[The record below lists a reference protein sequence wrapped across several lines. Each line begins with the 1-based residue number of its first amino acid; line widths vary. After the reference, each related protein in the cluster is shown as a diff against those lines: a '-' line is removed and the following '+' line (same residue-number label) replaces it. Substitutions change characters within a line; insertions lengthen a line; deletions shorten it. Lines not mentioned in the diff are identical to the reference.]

1 MLVCLAVQT
10 AEGAELKKETAALFD
25 RYIGASE
32 GRIKSEL
39 DNGLFHFFIDELPET
54 RRVEAY
60 AQLRMGQG
68 QRTRCSLTRTDAR
81 APLCSPGTR

>member
-10 AEGAELKKETAALFD
+10 AEAAELKNETAAVFD

-54 RRVEAY
+54 GRLEAY

-68 QRTRCSLTRTDAR
+68 QRTRCSLT
-81 APLCSPGTR
+81 